1 MAATIPAVARAMSI
15 FEVFARERRELSNS
29 EIARLIGMPDS
40 SCADLLHTL
49 YQSGYVT
56 RTVRSKRF
64 YPTTRLFAT
73 AQLIA
78 ENDPMLRVSSEAI
91 ELLTEKTGE
100 TALCGR
106 LEPGFVR
113 IIGFNEG
120 RYELRYILKVGEKI
134 AMHVSALGKSL
145 LAIVPPEDASRQLR
159 IKPLKKLTPDTVTD
173 PAQLER
179 ELSTIRERGWAET
192 LGEGVG
198 GVGALAVA
206 GFIGGEPLAVSLA
219 GPAERIAANREQYL
233 QALLDVKEML
243 FTPSETGDAK
253 PAVPDE
259 PKRRGRP
266 PLRQNIPE

>member
-1 MAATIPAVARAMSI
+1 MSI

-49 YQSGYVT
+49 YQNGYVT

-64 YPTTRLFAT
+64 YPTGRLLAT

-78 ENDPMLRVSSEAI
+78 ENDPLLQVSAEAI
-91 ELLTEKTGE
+91 ELLTERTGE

-145 LAIVPPEDASRQLR
+145 LAIIPPEDASRQLR
-159 IKPLKKLTPDTVTD
+159 IKPLKKLTPDTVVE
-173 PAQLER
+173 PALLEM
-179 ELSTIRERGWAET
+179 ELGGIRERGWAET

-206 GFIGGEPLAVSLA
+206 GFVGGEPIAVSLA
-219 GPAERIAANREQYL
+219 GPLDRISSNREQYL
-233 QALLDVKEML
+233 QALLEVKEML
-243 FTPSETGDAK
+243 FATAGSGDQN
-253 PAVPDE
+253 PAPADA

-266 PLRQNIPE
+266 PSRLKTP